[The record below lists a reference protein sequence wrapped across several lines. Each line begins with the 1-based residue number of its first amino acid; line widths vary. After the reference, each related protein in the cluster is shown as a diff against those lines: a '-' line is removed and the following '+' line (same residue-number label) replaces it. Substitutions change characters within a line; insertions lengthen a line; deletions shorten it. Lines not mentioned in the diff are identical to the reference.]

1 MQGEGPG
8 ALGIFKIALD
18 TKNRGPKMA
27 QEAQG
32 LGHIGAVRTPEF
44 AF

>member
-8 ALGIFKIALD
+8 PLGIFKIALD
-18 TKNRGPKMA
+18 TKNCGPKMGQGA
-27 QEAQG
+27 LG